1 VEVACWAAD
10 GGAGGWVRGVRIF
23 CLPSL
28 TYGPGATCRRAYRY
42 GRGSAPRSEVVP
54 GGGSHG
60 EEEDMAGG
68 VVVHEVV
75 A

>member
-1 VEVACWAAD
+1 MTTDIQTRSHMSAD
-10 GGAGGWVRGVRIF
+10 IPLRQRIWI
-23 CLPSL
+23 
-28 TYGPGATCRRAYRY
+28 
-42 GRGSAPRSEVVP
+42 RGSAPQSEVVP